1 MFLLLF
7 LSHKFVH
14 VRLWSC
20 YLWEVMSRVL
30 LFSVVKYCLEN
41 MMIAC
46 KQALHLGGTGGGGE
60 EIMLQHGACCH
71 VPRWPHLVHH
81 NWRACSYANMIKLQI
96 MNVGTLGISLQLTCS
111 KNYRIWNN
119 MNKIAFCKLF
129 FVQFVLI
136 WSLQISWSYYVLSY

>member
-20 YLWEVMSRVL
+20 YFWEAMSRVL

-46 KQALHLGGTGGGGE
+46 KQALHLGGRGEAGKKSCYSMVLAAMFPGG
-60 EIMLQHGACCH
+60 
-71 VPRWPHLVHH
+71 
-81 NWRACSYANMIKLQI
+81 
-96 MNVGTLGISLQLTCS
+96 LT
-111 KNYRIWNN
+111 
-119 MNKIAFCKLF
+119 
-129 FVQFVLI
+129 
-136 WSLQISWSYYVLSY
+136 

>member
-7 LSHKFVH
+7 LSHKFVQ

-20 YLWEVMSRVL
+20 YLWEVMSWVL
-30 LFSVVKYCLEN
+30 LFSVIKYCLEN

-46 KQALHLGGTGGGGE
+46 EQALHLGGQRNHAT
-60 EIMLQHGACCH
+60 ACCLL
-71 VPRWPHLVHH
+71 PCSRWPHLVHH
-81 NWRACSYANMIKLQI
+81 NWRACLQANMIKLHI